1 MDVPDQRFRHRRH
14 VLNNVLLRLLTE
26 PTLFL
31 LERMKLKDLEFKK
44 LLTADR
50 ISKKVT
56 ALARRIEEDFVDKTP
71 LFMPILN
78 GSFMF
83 TADLMKELQIPC
95 RVSFVKVSSYTGTAS
110 TGQLKTLIG
119 HDESLFGIDIIIVED
134 IVDTGLTLV
143 KISEGLKGLG
153 ARSVECVSLLR
164 KQPARDKQIPI
175 KYVGFDI
182 DHEFVVGYGLDYDGL
197 GRNLRD
203 IFAKVD

>member
-1 MDVPDQRFRHRRH
+1 
-14 VLNNVLLRLLTE
+14 
-26 PTLFL
+26 
-31 LERMKLKDLEFKK
+31 MKLKDLEFKK
-44 LLTADR
+44 LLSEDR
-50 ISKKVT
+50 IVKKVA
-56 ALARRIEEDFVDKTP
+56 ALARKIEKDYSDKSP

-83 TADLMKELQIPC
+83 AADLMKEIQMPC

-134 IVDTGLTLV
+134 IVDTGLTLE
-143 KISEGLKGLG
+143 KISEELKGLG
-153 ARSVECVSLLR
+153 AKSVECVSLVR

-182 DHEFVVGYGLDYDGL
+182 NHEFVVGYGLDYDGL
-197 GRNLRD
+197 GRNFKD

>member
-1 MDVPDQRFRHRRH
+1 
-14 VLNNVLLRLLTE
+14 
-26 PTLFL
+26 
-31 LERMKLKDLEFKK
+31 MKLKDLEFKK
-44 LLTADR
+44 LLSEDR
-50 ISKKVT
+50 IVKKVA
-56 ALARRIEEDFVDKTP
+56 ALARKIEKDYSDKSP

-83 TADLMKELQIPC
+83 AADLMKEIQMPC

-134 IVDTGLTLV
+134 IVDTGLTLE
-143 KISEGLKGLG
+143 KISEELKGLG
-153 ARSVECVSLLR
+153 AKSVECVSLVR

-197 GRNLRD
+197 GRNFKD

>member
-1 MDVPDQRFRHRRH
+1 
-14 VLNNVLLRLLTE
+14 
-26 PTLFL
+26 
-31 LERMKLKDLEFKK
+31 MKLKDLEFKK
-44 LLTADR
+44 LLSEDR
-50 ISKKVT
+50 IVKKVAT
-56 ALARRIEEDFVDKTP
+56 LARKIEKDYSDKSP

-83 TADLMKELQIPC
+83 AADLMKELQIPC
-95 RVSFVKVSSYTGTAS
+95 RVSFVKVSSYTGTTS

-119 HDESLFGIDIIIVED
+119 HDESLFGIDIIIIED

-143 KISEGLKGLG
+143 KISEELKGLG
-153 ARSVECVSLLR
+153 AKSVECVSLVR
-164 KQPARDKQIPI
+164 KQPAREKQIPI

-197 GRNLRD
+197 GRNLKD